1 MDKQEAEYNYDSL
14 QGGVFMATSSIFAN
28 VRITDPKKAE
38 AFAEAL
44 DESAR
49 NPERVPSAS
58 VVPLV
63 TNIDEIREFMTVRI
77 GKGE

>member
-1 MDKQEAEYNYDSL
+1 MKRCFYGYIKHFS
-14 QGGVFMATSSIFAN
+14 N

-49 NPERVPSAS
+49 DLERVSSAS
-58 VVPLV
+58 VIPLV
-63 TNIDEIREFMTVRI
+63 INIDEIRKFMTVRT
-77 GKGE
+77 GKDE

>member
-1 MDKQEAEYNYDSL
+1 
-14 QGGVFMATSSIFAN
+14 MATSSIFAN
-28 VRITDPKKAE
+28 VRITDSKKAE

-49 NPERVPSAS
+49 DPERVPSAS
-58 VVPLV
+58 VIPLV

-77 GKGE
+77 GKDE